1 MSILDYFY
9 SRINPAFKKNIGINQ
24 SIPIN
29 INISQIMYTLSKEV
43 AKKPEICLSYF
54 GNACG

>member
-9 SRINPAFKKNIGINQ
+9 SRINLALKKYIGINQ

-29 INISQIMYTLSKEV
+29 FGIFQIMYTIVKEV

-54 GNACG
+54 GNACN